1 MSGVGGRRGSE
12 DDPFAD
18 DQVPLAA
25 LRRQAFHLRWAS
37 QPDDVIPLTA
47 ADPDF
52 PTAPSL
58 REALLD
64 YVRPGLFSYGPAG
77 GLPEFRQAV
86 AQQLRQRRAAPV
98 PAEGVIAV
106 NSAAAGLALL
116 CKHWLRPG
124 EAPARLR

>member
-1 MSGVGGRRGSE
+1 MSGAGGKPGRE

-52 PTAPSL
+52 AVAPVV
-58 REALLD
+58 REAIA
-64 YVRPGLFSYGPAG
+64 RQAAEGLFSSSRRRWRRPAG
-77 GLPEFRQAV
+77 WCDGCRWI
-86 AQQLRQRRAAPV
+86 R
-98 PAEGVIAV
+98 
-106 NSAAAGLALL
+106 
-116 CKHWLRPG
+116 
-124 EAPARLR
+124 

>member
-1 MSGVGGRRGSE
+1 MSGVGGRRGGE

-52 PTAPSL
+52 AVAPVV
-58 REALLD
+58 REAIA
-64 YVRPGLFSYGPAG
+64 RHAAEGLFCYGPAE
-77 GLPEFRQAV
+77 GLPGFREACARFSAERRGV
-86 AQQLRQRRAAPV
+86 GCAPERDEQR
-98 PAEGVIAV
+98 
-106 NSAAAGLALL
+106 
-116 CKHWLRPG
+116 
-124 EAPARLR
+124 